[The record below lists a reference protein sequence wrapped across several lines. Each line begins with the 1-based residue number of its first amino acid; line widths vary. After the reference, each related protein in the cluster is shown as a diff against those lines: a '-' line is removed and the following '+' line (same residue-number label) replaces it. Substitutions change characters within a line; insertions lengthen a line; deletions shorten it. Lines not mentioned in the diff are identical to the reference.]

1 MGEISNDMR
10 VNVRAVL
17 ISQEGGVLVSQF
29 MKDYKRLVQKNLPY
43 KNHGFDN
50 LEDFFKAMPDV
61 VRLEYSKKDMAYRV
75 YGINDKDTYTPSWVE
90 KSQKP
95 QEERPK
101 NRHHNKN
108 SSVSS
113 KSNGKSIPN
122 GDDLIPDSRNRYSV
136 VYPRSKTPD
145 YTDNDVRERFKN
157 TGNVCDVHMIER
169 WIFVRYRNQ
178 DDARRAQQMY
188 KDELDVRFTDGN
200 RGKSSKDNTANNS
213 SMLSP
218 ETQSFDGSFGGSFGG
233 GVGGSFVGASSA
245 RTPSNFVERKKN
257 ESFFE
262 EKDKTTDSNMFQVY
276 IGNLAKEVTEVD
288 LVDIIGGR
296 PVTRVCIKRL
306 NNGSKV
312 VGFVSFTSLKDA
324 NDVIAKWNGTI
335 WHGRDLLVRHGK
347 QRHEGSKELESSKQ
361 SESNNNLHKSMTTSR
376 KKEKSDDEKSI
387 SSISDNFNKLHVNPA
402 MKDNNDNNI
411 KTSTPRKIVCTNGSS
426 LQVTKNCTSPL
437 FVPTQ
442 VNRQSSSAIKK
453 DLQTDTE
460 DSMPALEEMMP
471 ELEEMMPEL
480 EEMMPELE
488 DIKSQVEDSTLSS
501 NGYVDQP
508 TAVFVGN
515 FPAGTTDRELYALFN
530 RYGVLQVKM
539 VNNALS
545 HERGCTKAFVTL
557 EGLDCAVEAILDLD
571 QTSYIDRKLLVSA
584 PHGNEMLK
592 EIIDSKLQEYMS
604 DTGSSLCASARTFSN
619 RSTCKS
625 TNASMCQDVTNM
637 SSQDSAALLETFTH
651 IMAKMTS
658 RKPQP
663 IEVGDKITL
672 CVTSWLIE
680 QFYFAQNGSDKHS
693 VKELLDISSSIQN
706 SDNHLGRPRGLGRC
720 VALYMGQWYR
730 AWILKIDD
738 QPKCGNVKV
747 FYVDYGNVSIIPWS
761 NTRVVHSSA
770 WDLPAQAKP
779 IRIMGETEFSEKEL
793 VEKQLSVTV
802 TNLLTVDK
810 CPVFEIA
817 VNGIV
822 S

>member
-1 MGEISNDMR
+1 MGEIPNDMK

-17 ISQEGGVLVSQF
+17 LSQEGGVLVSQF
-29 MKDYKRLVQKNLPY
+29 IKDYKHLIQKTLPY

-75 YGINDKDTYTPSWVE
+75 YGIIDKNTYTPSWVE
-90 KSQKP
+90 KSQKT

-101 NRHHNKN
+101 NRHH
-108 SSVSS
+108 SVRS
-113 KSNGKSIPN
+113 KSNGKSVPN

-157 TGNVCDVHMIER
+157 TGNVCDVHMIEK

-200 RGKSSKDNTANNS
+200 KGKSSKDNTANNS

-257 ESFFE
+257 ESFSE
-262 EKDKTTDSNMFQVY
+262 EKAKTTDSNTFQVY

-288 LVDIIGGR
+288 LVDIISGK
-296 PVTRVCIKRL
+296 PVTRVCIKRM

-312 VGFVSFTSLKDA
+312 VGFVSFTSQKDA
-324 NDVIAKWNGTI
+324 DDVIAKWNGTV

-347 QRHEGSKELESSKQ
+347 QRQEGSKVSEFGSSKQ
-361 SESNNNLHKSMTTSR
+361 SENKNNLPNSMNTAR

-387 SSISDNFNKLHVNPA
+387 SSISDNFNKLHVNPT
-402 MKDNNDNNI
+402 MKDSNDNNI
-411 KTSTPRKIVCTNGSS
+411 QTSTPRQIVCTNGSS
-426 LQVTKNCTSPL
+426 LKVTKNCPSPL

-442 VNRQSSSAIKK
+442 VSRQSSSSFKK
-453 DLQTDTE
+453 NLHTDTE
-460 DSMPALEEMMP
+460 DTMPALEEMMP

-488 DIKSQVEDSTLSS
+488 DIKSPIEDSTFSS

-539 VNNALS
+539 VNNALN

-571 QTSYIDRKLLVSA
+571 QTPYIDRKLLVSA

-604 DTGSSLCASARTFSN
+604 DTGSSFCSSARTFSN
-619 RSTCKS
+619 RSKS
-625 TNASMCQDVTNM
+625 TPPSTCQDVTNM
-637 SSQDSAALLETFTH
+637 SSQESAALLETFTH

-663 IEVGDKITL
+663 IEVGDEITL

-693 VKELLDISSSIQN
+693 VKELLDISRNIQN
-706 SDNHLGRPRGLGRC
+706 SENHLGRPRGLGRC

-738 QPKCGNVKV
+738 QPKYGNVKV
-747 FYVDYGNVSIIPWS
+747 FYVDYGNVSIIPLS

-779 IRIMGETEFSEKEL
+779 IRIMGETGFSEKEL

-810 CPVFEIA
+810 CPVFE
-817 VNGIV
+817 VTVSGIE